1 MKMRLSGSLAG
12 IVLATLALAACKQ
25 SAEPTATANP
35 DAKPGLSLSD
45 GHLAMPAVMGNP
57 AAAYFTLSNGG
68 EKSATL
74 AAVSIDAAES
84 AEMHET
90 TGGSMA
96 PLKSLEIKG
105 GESVRFEAGGKHVMA
120 FGVKPDLSPGGTVE
134 ITLTFADGDK
144 LSAPLKVDAPG
155 SGGMDHGDAH

>member
-1 MKMRLSGSLAG
+1 MRLSGRLAG
-12 IVLATLALAACKQ
+12 IALATLVLASCKQ
-25 SAEPTATANP
+25 SAEPVAEANP
-35 DAKPGLSLSD
+35 DAKPGLSLTD

-57 AAAYFTLSNGG
+57 AAAYFTVSNGG
-68 EKSATL
+68 DKPATL

-90 TGGSMA
+90 TGGTMA
-96 PLKSLEIKG
+96 PLKSLDIKG
-105 GESVRFEAGGKHVMA
+105 GESVKFEPGGKHVMA
-120 FGVKPDLSPGGTVE
+120 FGIKPDLSPGSTVE

-144 LSAPLKVDAPG
+144 LSAPLKLDAPG